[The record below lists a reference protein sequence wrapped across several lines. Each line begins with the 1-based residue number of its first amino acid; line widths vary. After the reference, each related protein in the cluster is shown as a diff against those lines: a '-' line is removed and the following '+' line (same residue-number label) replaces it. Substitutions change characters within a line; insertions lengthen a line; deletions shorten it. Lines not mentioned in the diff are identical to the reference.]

1 MSYSFHIEGGH
12 GGTFAMNGKEMSI
25 MRELMREVGA
35 VSDPMTV
42 RALSGPTAHPDAPPV
57 ARFEGNAGQLVHAT
71 ECAVIAA
78 RLREHRS
85 LAQDFASFFAGDW
98 PTGAALD
105 VWLARWIDFNEH
117 AAAAGGYRVR

>member
-1 MSYSFHIEGGH
+1 MSYSFHIEGGP
-12 GGTFAMNGKEMSI
+12 GGMFAMNGKEMSI

-35 VSDPMTV
+35 VRDPMTV

-57 ARFEGNAGQLVHAT
+57 ARFSGTLGELVLAS

-85 LAQDFASFFAGDW
+85 LAHDFSSFFAGDW

-105 VWLARWIDFNEH
+105 AWLERWIDFNEH